1 MIYTAPCIMF
11 WMRAYPLRG
20 RPVCSAQCPERMGP
34 LGKPTALPSTSTL
47 SRTSSRTPSVTLT
60 LSEPQR

>member
-1 MIYTAPCIMF
+1 MIYTAPCITF

-34 LGKPTALPSTSTL
+34 LGKPQLCLALLPF
-47 SRTSSRTPSVTLT
+47 P
-60 LSEPQR
+60 EPEAVHPQSP